1 MILSLSIGGKFLKEV
16 TREEY
21 IKNIT
26 DYEKLHLIIV
36 EDDRIFLRADIENA
50 EELRIEMMYLEMD
63 TLLNFTNANSECRN
77 CGGKIYFWETD
88 EENVI
93 EEFLN
98 IAPYAIYLICAEND
112 LKNILPTYKNKS
124 IYILTANL

>member
-1 MILSLSIGGKFLKEV
+1 MQEV

-21 IKNIT
+21 VKNIT

-36 EDDRIFLRADIENA
+36 EDDKIFLRADIED
-50 EELRIEMMYLEMD
+50 EENLRIEMMYFEMD
-63 TLLNFTNANSECRN
+63 TSLNFTNANSECRGRYA
-77 CGGKIYFWETD
+77 GGIYFFDTD

-98 IAPYAIYLICAEND
+98 LDGTAIYLICAEDD
-112 LKNILPTYKNKS
+112 LKKFLPHYKNTS
-124 IYILTANL
+124 IYVLTAPKI